1 MQNLTVDRRRTIV
14 TAAKTQYGT
23 VPVAQLQ
30 SLAHARQSNTH
41 SASLY
46 VSPPSSL
53 RLQHSVA
60 THNQLVMAFTLS
72 DEARKEANLRVLQR
86 QDKSVDDILCSAT
99 HVVLYEFS
107 ASQWQKL
114 DIEGSLFLVKR
125 RQMPRFQLS
134 VLNRNSTDNYCVD
147 ISATFQVQNKDPYL
161 MFRKPDNSIQG
172 IWFHN
177 GPEREQVAALLQKVV
192 KSLQVDPDA
201 AAQALASVSLG
212 GNNGAEPPTPP
223 MHRPSPQSTPP
234 CPRTTSQQTS
244 PVLDKKSLQLALLS
258 LLHDD
263 RFLDLIHAQYLKV
276 AHARAN
282 RKPDES

>member
-1 MQNLTVDRRRTIV
+1 
-14 TAAKTQYGT
+14 
-23 VPVAQLQ
+23 
-30 SLAHARQSNTH
+30 
-41 SASLY
+41 
-46 VSPPSSL
+46 
-53 RLQHSVA
+53 
-60 THNQLVMAFTLS
+60 MAFSLS
-72 DEARKEANLRVLQR
+72 EEARKEANLRVLQR

-114 DIEGSLFLVKR
+114 DVEGSLFLVKR
-125 RQMPRFQLS
+125 RDMPRFQLL

-161 MFRKPDNSIQG
+161 MFRKPDNTIQG

-192 KSLQVDPDA
+192 ESLQVDPNV

-212 GNNGAEPPTPP
+212 GNGGTQPTTPP
-223 MHRPSPQSTPP
+223 VHRPSPQTTPP
-234 CPRTTSQQTS
+234 QPPPTTTPRTPSQQQS
-244 PVLDKKSLQLALLS
+244 PLLDKKSLQLALLS